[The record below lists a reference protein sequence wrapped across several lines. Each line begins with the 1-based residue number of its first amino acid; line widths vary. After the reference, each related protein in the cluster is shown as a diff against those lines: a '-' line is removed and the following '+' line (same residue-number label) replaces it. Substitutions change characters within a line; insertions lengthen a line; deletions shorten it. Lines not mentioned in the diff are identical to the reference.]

1 MDRPGLL
8 SSTEAR
14 EAKISRNPTR
24 SNATQR
30 TDFLRKAHLRFQ
42 RRKLVG
48 GFSLGSTHLVLCRQW
63 LRCCH
68 SSHSSW
74 SSPST
79 SSTPST
85 SSSAARWTL
94 LSARRC
100 TGDYGGRTDGQVPT
114 GIERCPTQRLL
125 LEQGGEP
132 TLRHASHSAALSIA
146 ARFYEFSLK
155 FSKISR
161 RIFAEIKN
169 KHIQF
174 FYLI

>member
-1 MDRPGLL
+1 MSKLQQSCIVSVNVFNQGRLSRSRRMWVMDRPGLL

-63 LRCCH
+63 LLCCH
-68 SSHSSW
+68 SSPSHSSR
-74 SSPST
+74 SS
-79 SSTPST
+79 PST
-85 SSSAARWTL
+85 SSSAAPSTSSTCSSAARTL

-114 GIERCPTQRLL
+114 GIERYPTQRLL
-125 LEQGGEP
+125 LEESP
-132 TLRHASHSAALSIA
+132 HSAM
-146 ARFYEFSLK
+146 R
-155 FSKISR
+155 
-161 RIFAEIKN
+161 
-169 KHIQF
+169 HI
-174 FYLI
+174 LPRSA

>member
-63 LRCCH
+63 LLCCH
-68 SSHSSW
+68 SSPSHSSR

-79 SSTPST
+79 SSSAAPSTCST

-146 ARFYEFSLK
+146 ARFYEFSRK
-155 FSKISR
+155 FSKISWY
-161 RIFAEIKN
+161 A
-169 KHIQF
+169 
-174 FYLI
+174 YLQK

>member
-14 EAKISRNPTR
+14 EAKRSRNSTR

-63 LRCCH
+63 LLCCH
-68 SSHSSW
+68 SSPSHSSK
-74 SSPST
+74 SSPSN
-79 SSTPST
+79 SSSAAPRTCPT
-85 SSSAARWTL
+85 SSSAAPWTL

-125 LEQGGEP
+125 LEESP
-132 TLRHASHSAALSIA
+132 HPAMRHILPRSA
-146 ARFYEFSLK
+146 
-155 FSKISR
+155 
-161 RIFAEIKN
+161 
-169 KHIQF
+169 
-174 FYLI
+174 

>member
-63 LRCCH
+63 LLCCH
-68 SSHSSW
+68 SSPSHSSR
-74 SSPST
+74 SS
-79 SSTPST
+79 PST

-114 GIERCPTQRLL
+114 GIERYPTQRLL

-132 TLRHASHSAALSIA
+132 TLHHASHSAALSIA
-146 ARFYEFSLK
+146 ARFYEFSRK
-155 FSKISR
+155 FSKIS
-161 RIFAEIKN
+161 
-169 KHIQF
+169 
-174 FYLI
+174 

>member
-63 LRCCH
+63 LLCCH
-68 SSHSSW
+68 SSPSHSSR

-79 SSTPST
+79 SISLLSST

-132 TLRHASHSAALSIA
+132 TPCVTFCRAQHSSEIL
-146 ARFYEFSLK
+146 
-155 FSKISR
+155 
-161 RIFAEIKN
+161 RIFTEIFKN
-169 KHIQF
+169 FLLTHICTNKEQT
-174 FYLI
+174 